1 MMIEDSSDTEQNRNK
16 AAELYA
22 AARKLEVQG
31 DYDAA
36 MRHYEQSLQLYED
49 ESVKAAYARL
59 LATIGPL

>member
-1 MMIEDSSDTEQNRNK
+1 MTEDSPDTEQNRNK

-36 MRHYEQSLQLYED
+36 IRHYEQSLQLYDD
-49 ESVKAAYARL
+49 ESVKEAFDRL